1 MHRYIVETEGAVRS
15 LLELVNQEN
24 SLVQEQAS
32 KLRKAIAEF
41 KAHGWNFHASDLN
54 DDFSDTYV
62 MSAFFRLANSTP
74 GTDILKS
81 EVTRLQALVGA
92 HQLTTQTICGSIL
105 QIAKQ
110 GISLV
115 HGSFLV
121 PDSYIIGSPTGRI
134 LAPLTLRDIIW
145 QACNQAI
152 YCKEGNY
159 QQSVIDL
166 FAELEASHGSQFSL
180 SQHFRQS
187 RAKQIIQLLGWLS
200 YGAYVADM
208 RSLLP

>member
-1 MHRYIVETEGAVRS
+1 MHCYIVETEGAVRS
-15 LLELVNQEN
+15 LLELVNQED
-24 SLVQEQAS
+24 SLVQEQVS

-115 HGSFLV
+115 HGSFLA

-152 YCKEGNY
+152 HCKEGNY

-187 RAKQIIQLLGWLS
+187 RANQIIQLLGWLS

>member
-1 MHRYIVETEGAVRS
+1 MHQYIVETGNTVRS
-15 LLELVNQEN
+15 LLELVNHED
-24 SLVQEQAS
+24 SLVQEQTS

-41 KAHGWNFHASDLN
+41 KAHGWNFRTNDLN
-54 DDFSDTYV
+54 DDFSDNYV
-62 MSAFFRLANSTP
+62 MAAFFRLANSTA
-74 GTDILKS
+74 GTDSLKS
-81 EVTRLQALVGA
+81 EVARLQALVGA
-92 HQLTTQTICGSIL
+92 HQLTIQTICGSIL

-121 PDSYIIGSPTGRI
+121 PDRYIIGCPTGRI
-134 LAPLTLRDIIW
+134 LPPLTLRDIIW

-152 YCKEGNY
+152 HCKEGNY
-159 QQSVIDL
+159 QQPVIDL
-166 FAELEASHGSQFSL
+166 FAELEKFHGPQFSL
-180 SQHFRQS
+180 DQHSRQS